1 MKFRKQTLLSIAAVV
16 VLLFV
21 YVNIERFTTTITI
34 PDAPR
39 GPAGPAGPPG
49 PAGPAGGATKS
60 TPATVAG
67 GKSVKGANFAK
78 LKPTSDMP
86 ERMNAMRADAQAADK
101 AAGLAAMQTCS
112 AHGAYTSECKSTG
125 FCNFGGMCDVTPEDA
140 LAYGLFAQIEYDEFK
155 SHIAK

>member
-39 GPAGPAGPPG
+39 
-49 PAGPAGGATKS
+49 GPAGGATKS